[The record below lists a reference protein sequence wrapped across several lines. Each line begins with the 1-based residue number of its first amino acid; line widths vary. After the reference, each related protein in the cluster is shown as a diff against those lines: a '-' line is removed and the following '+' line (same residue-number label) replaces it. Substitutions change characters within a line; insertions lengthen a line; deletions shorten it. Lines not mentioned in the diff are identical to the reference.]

1 MSGTNGVSYQNGGA
15 TNGASTPTTTRTTM
29 GGWKK
34 GGIALALVTVLGV
47 AYSALMPGL
56 SLDFGSSSTVHA
68 AAIAKTMTESD
79 LSFDRNGKLK
89 LFDAFSK

>member
-15 TNGASTPTTTRTTM
+15 TNGASTLPTTRAM

-34 GGIALALVTVLGV
+34 GGLALALLAVLAV
-47 AYSALMPGL
+47 AYSASGL
-56 SLDFGSSSTVHA
+56 SLDFGGGSSSTVHA